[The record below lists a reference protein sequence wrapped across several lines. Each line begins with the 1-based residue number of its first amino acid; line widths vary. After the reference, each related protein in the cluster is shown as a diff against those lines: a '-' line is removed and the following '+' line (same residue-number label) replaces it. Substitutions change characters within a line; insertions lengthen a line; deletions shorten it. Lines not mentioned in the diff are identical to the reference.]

1 MRRGEYRNYSKGL
14 KDKIKVERRSEG
26 GRWEWLGWGG
36 VMGRK
41 CRQLYLNN
49 NQKRENKDL
58 KTYLT
63 PYDLTFNWNIIN
75 KRRKQ
80 TKYNQRH

>member
-26 GRWEWLGWGG
+26 GRWDWLGWGG

-49 NQKRENKDL
+49 NQKRERKIKTRKPKNKYIYI
-58 KTYLT
+58 K
-63 PYDLTFNWNIIN
+63 
-75 KRRKQ
+75 
-80 TKYNQRH
+80 